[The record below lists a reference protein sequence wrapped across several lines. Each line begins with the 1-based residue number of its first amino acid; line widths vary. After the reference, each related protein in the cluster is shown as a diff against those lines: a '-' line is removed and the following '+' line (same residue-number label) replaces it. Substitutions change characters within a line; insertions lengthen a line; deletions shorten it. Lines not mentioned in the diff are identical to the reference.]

1 MQTVPKSV
9 RAIHVLATPWQ
20 PRGKHLNPPAPLL
33 EEENAS
39 RGHVLSLR
47 HCGPLLFLPM
57 PPGLYVK
64 EIRKRERE
72 GGREGRYRGNNGT
85 QWAGES
91 GFFLAFAIAL
101 VKFCLFGSRTLTFS
115 RHTQGMYRMIRRVRV
130 EIIQNL
136 HVETNRKYRRSN
148 FKFLFFLLQL
158 YKNLLPRIQRYNA
171 RLEGRKDLAIIIQQT
186 RKKYRITDFFLTRQN
201 FPNTDL
207 FVRIPEYF
215 SEPNL
220 PRNAVTRL
228 SRNEMHHPFGRKT
241 LAERTEAEV

>member
-72 GGREGRYRGNNGT
+72 RGTEGRYRGNNGT

-101 VKFCLFGSRTLTFS
+101 VKFCLFGSRTLAFS

-136 HVETNRKYRRSN
+136 HVETNRKYR
-148 FKFLFFLLQL
+148 FLLN
-158 YKNLLPRIQRYNA
+158 YRCENLDRRSTRTLNFFFSFCNFT
-171 RLEGRKDLAIIIQQT
+171 KTCCLAFNDTT
-186 RKKYRITDFFLTRQN
+186 RVWKEEKT
-201 FPNTDL
+201 
-207 FVRIPEYF
+207 
-215 SEPNL
+215 
-220 PRNAVTRL
+220 
-228 SRNEMHHPFGRKT
+228 SR
-241 LAERTEAEV
+241 